1 MRRVSVTVNRSDR
14 YPVGTTV
21 KAYPAASRHFGGR
34 PGAPSVEEHVVA
46 SDGSCGPFTTL
57 TADAEYV
64 LYAEVGGEHRYLS
77 LSDSTF
83 AAPGTLKERIKA
95 RQEAAGV

>member
-1 MRRVSVTVNRSDR
+1 MRGVSVTVNRSDR

-21 KAYPAASRHFGGR
+21 KAYPGASRHFGGR

-46 SDGSCGPFTTL
+46 AAGSCGPFTLL
-57 TADAEYV
+57 TANVPYV
-64 LYAEVGGEHRYLS
+64 LHAEVEGLNRYLS
-77 LSDSTF
+77 VSDSGFT
-83 AAPGTLKERIKA
+83 APGTLKERIKA